1 MAKASDQAHTEALVM
16 PLIGES
22 VTEGTVLR
30 WLKAEGDRIARD
42 EPLVEVETEKVDVEI
57 PSPWAGVLQRIV
69 AREGDTVPVGEPL
82 AYIEVE
88 VVVGVK
94 PIAQVPVGAS
104 ASGGLRPLQEAPAP
118 KPARPATGAPA
129 GRYSPAVLSLAREH
143 GIDLSQVKGSG
154 IEGRIT
160 RKDVLAFVAAQSAA
174 PAAPP
179 SPAGAPVAARP
190 GEVLRL
196 TPTRRTIAE
205 RMSRSAQTVPHAW
218 MAVEADL
225 TRLARWRQQIKDDF
239 RQREGA
245 DLTFLAFAI
254 NAVVGALKEHPILN
268 SSWSDDGIVL
278 KPEINIGVAV
288 ATEEGLIVPVIH
300 GADGLSIAALA
311 KKLSDLGERARARK
325 LTIQDVQGGTFTID
339 NTGAFGSIVSVPI
352 INYPQAAILTL
363 EAVVPRPVAVDDAI
377 AVRHL
382 TNLCISFD
390 HRILDGAQVGT
401 FMASVKAKMEA
412 FGPDTELY

>member
-1 MAKASDQAHTEALVM
+1 M
-16 PLIGES
+16 PMVGES

-88 VVVGVK
+88 VVVG
-94 PIAQVPVGAS
+94 AS
-104 ASGGLRPLQEAPAP
+104 ASGGLRPLQEAVVPVGAPPAQP
-118 KPARPATGAPA
+118 ERPASGEGPA

-143 GIDLSQVKGSG
+143 GIDLSQVKGTG

-160 RKDVLAFVAAQSAA
+160 RKDVLAFVAARGAA

-179 SPAGAPVAARP
+179 SPAGAPRPAALGAQMGARP
-190 GEVLRL
+190 VEVLRL

-218 MAVEADL
+218 MAVEADV
-225 TRLARWRQQIKDDF
+225 TPLARWRQQIKDDF

-278 KPEINIGVAV
+278 KSEINIGVAV

-339 NTGAFGSIVSVPI
+339 NTGAFGSIMSVPI

-363 EAVVPRPVAVDDAI
+363 EAVVPRPVVIDDAI
-377 AVRHL
+377 AIRHL
-382 TNLCISFD
+382 VNLCISFD
-390 HRILDGAQVGT
+390 HRILDGAQAGA
-401 FMASVKAKMEA
+401 FMVSVKAKMEA

>member
-1 MAKASDQAHTEALVM
+1 M
-16 PLIGES
+16 PMVGES

-88 VVVGVK
+88 VVVG
-94 PIAQVPVGAS
+94 AS
-104 ASGGLRPLQEAPAP
+104 APGGLRPLQEAAAP
-118 KPARPATGAPA
+118 GPHVAQSRAA
-129 GRYSPAVLSLAREH
+129 RYSPAVLALAREH
-143 GIDLSQVKGSG
+143 GIDLSQVKGTG

-160 RKDVLAFVAAQSAA
+160 RKDVLAFVAARGVRQGRT
-174 PAAPP
+174 PP
-179 SPAGAPVAARP
+179 SPAGAPRPAAPGAQMGARP

-218 MAVEADL
+218 MAVEADV
-225 TRLARWRQQIKDDF
+225 TPLARWRQQIKDDF

-245 DLTFLAFAI
+245 DLTFLVFAI

-278 KPEINIGVAV
+278 KLEINIGVAV
-288 ATEEGLIVPVIH
+288 ATDEGLIVPVIH

-339 NTGAFGSIVSVPI
+339 NTGAFGSIMSVPI

-363 EAVVPRPVAVDDAI
+363 EAVVPRPVVIDDAI
-377 AVRHL
+377 AIRHL
-382 TNLCISFD
+382 VNLCISFD
-390 HRILDGAQVGT
+390 HRILDGAQAGA
-401 FMASVKAKMEA
+401 FMVSVKAKMEA
-412 FGPDTELY
+412 SGPDTELY

>member
-1 MAKASDQAHTEALVM
+1 M
-16 PLIGES
+16 PMIGES

-30 WLKAEGDRIARD
+30 WLKAEGDRVARD

-69 AREGDTVPVGEPL
+69 ARVGDTVPVGEPL
-82 AYIEVE
+82 AYIEVK
-88 VVVGVK
+88 VVVG
-94 PIAQVPVGAS
+94 AQHAAPLQPAGARPVETTQVGTPPAQPERP
-104 ASGGLRPLQEAPAP
+104 ASGEGPAD
-118 KPARPATGAPA
+118 
-129 GRYSPAVLSLAREH
+129 RYSPAVLALAREH
-143 GIDLSQVKGSG
+143 GLDLSQVKGTG

-160 RKDVLAFVAAQSAA
+160 RKDVLAFVAAEGAAPAA

-179 SPAGAPVAARP
+179 APAVAPRPAA
-190 GEVLRL
+190 GEVMRL

-205 RMSRSAQTVPHAW
+205 RMSRSARTVPHAW
-218 MAVEADL
+218 LAVEADV

-245 DLTFLAFAI
+245 DLTFLAFAV
-254 NAVVGALKEHPILN
+254 NAVVRALKEHPILN

-278 KPEINIGVAV
+278 KREINVGVAV
-288 ATEEGLIVPVIH
+288 ATGEGLIVPVIH
-300 GADGLSIAALA
+300 GTDRLSIAALA

-339 NTGAFGSIVSVPI
+339 NTGAFGSIMSVPI

-363 EAVVPRPVAVDDAI
+363 EAVVPRPVVVDDAPDGQAI
-377 AVRHL
+377 AIRHL
-382 TNLCISFD
+382 VNLCLSFD
-390 HRILDGAQVGT
+390 HRILDGAQAGA
-401 FMASVKAKMEA
+401 FMASVKVKMEA
-412 FGPDTELY
+412 FGPDTPLH

>member
-1 MAKASDQAHTEALVM
+1 M
-16 PLIGES
+16 PMVGES

-88 VVVGVK
+88 V
-94 PIAQVPVGAS
+94 QVGAQGP
-104 ASGGLRPLQEAPAP
+104 APLQEAAVEEARAP
-118 KPARPATGAPA
+118 KPARPAAAVPAEHPPRAPAEGSA

-143 GIDLSQVKGSG
+143 GIDLSQVKGTG

-160 RKDVLAFVAAQSAA
+160 RKDVLAFVAARGAA

-179 SPAGAPVAARP
+179 SPAGAPRPAVPGAQMGARP

-205 RMSRSAQTVPHAW
+205 RMSRSAQMVPHAW

-225 TRLARWRQQIKDDF
+225 TPLARWRQQIKDDF

-278 KPEINIGVAV
+278 KSEINIGVAV

-300 GADGLSIAALA
+300 GADGFSIAALA

-339 NTGAFGSIVSVPI
+339 NTGAFGSIMSVPI
-352 INYPQAAILTL
+352 INYPQAAILTI

-377 AVRHL
+377 AIRHL
-382 TNLCISFD
+382 VNLCISFD
-390 HRILDGAQVGT
+390 HRILDGAQAGA

>member
-1 MAKASDQAHTEALVM
+1 MV
-16 PLIGES
+16 GES

-30 WLKAEGDRIARD
+30 WLKAEGDRVARD

-88 VVVGVK
+88 VEVGVPAARRTAPLK
-94 PIAQVPVGAS
+94 PAGAGPVETAQVGAPPAQPV
-104 ASGGLRPLQEAPAP
+104 
-118 KPARPATGAPA
+118 RPASREGPA
-129 GRYSPAVLSLAREH
+129 GRYSPAVLGLAREH
-143 GIDLSQVKGSG
+143 GIDLSQVKGTG

-160 RKDVLAFVAAQSAA
+160 RKDVLAFVAARGA
-174 PAAPP
+174 PAATPP
-179 SPAGAPVAARP
+179 SPAEVPRPAALGAPMGARP

-205 RMSRSAQTVPHAW
+205 RMSRSARTVPHVW
-218 MAVEADL
+218 MAVEADV
-225 TRLARWRQQIKDDF
+225 TPLARWRQQIKEDF

-245 DLTFLAFAI
+245 DLTFLAFAV
-254 NAVVGALKEHPILN
+254 NAVAGALKEYPMLN
-268 SSWSDDGIVL
+268 SAWSDEGIVL
-278 KPEINIGVAV
+278 KSEINIGVAV
-288 ATEEGLIVPVIH
+288 ATAEGLIVPVIH

-325 LTIQDVQGGTFTID
+325 LTIEDVQGGTFTVD
-339 NTGAFGSIVSVPI
+339 NTGAFGSIMSVPI

-377 AVRHL
+377 AIRHL
-382 TNLCISFD
+382 VNLCISFD
-390 HRILDGAQVGT
+390 HRILDGAQAGA
-401 FMASVKAKMEA
+401 FMASVKARMEA

>member
-1 MAKASDQAHTEALVM
+1 M
-16 PLIGES
+16 PMVGES
-22 VTEGTVLR
+22 VTEGTILR
-30 WLKAEGDRIARD
+30 WLKAEGDRVARD
-42 EPLVEVETEKVDVEI
+42 EPLVEIETEKVDVEI

-82 AYIEVE
+82 AYVEVE
-88 VVVGVK
+88 V
-94 PIAQVPVGAS
+94 AVGAQPV
-104 ASGGLRPLQEAPAP
+104 AEIRVGAQHAAPLQEAPAP
-118 KPARPATGAPA
+118 KPARPAAAVPAEQPSGAPAEGSA

-143 GIDLSQVKGSG
+143 GIDLSQVKGTG

-160 RKDVLAFVAAQSAA
+160 RKDVLAFVAAQ
-174 PAAPP
+174 AAPP
-179 SPAGAPVAARP
+179 SPAGALRPAAPGAPTGARP

-218 MAVEADL
+218 MAVEADV
-225 TRLARWRQQIKDDF
+225 TALARWRQQVKEDF

-245 DLTFLAFAI
+245 DLTFLAFAV
-254 NAVVGALKEHPILN
+254 NAVVGALKEYPILN
-268 SSWSDDGIVL
+268 SAWSDDGIVL

-288 ATEEGLIVPVIH
+288 ATGEGLIVPVIH
-300 GADGLSIAALA
+300 GADALSIAALA

-325 LTIQDVQGGTFTID
+325 LTIEDVQGGTFTID
-339 NTGAFGSIVSVPI
+339 NTGAFGSIMSVPI

-377 AVRHL
+377 AIRHL
-382 TNLCISFD
+382 VNLCISFD
-390 HRILDGAQVGT
+390 HRILDGAQAGA

-412 FGPDTELY
+412 FGPGTELY

>member
-1 MAKASDQAHTEALVM
+1 M
-16 PLIGES
+16 PLVGES
-22 VTEGTVLR
+22 VTEGTVIR

-82 AYIEVE
+82 AYIEAE
-88 VVVGVK
+88 V
-94 PIAQVPVGAS
+94 QVGAQGP
-104 ASGGLRPLQEAPAP
+104 APLQEAAVEEARAP
-118 KPARPATGAPA
+118 KPARPAAAVPAEQPARAPVGGSA

-143 GIDLSQVKGSG
+143 GIDLSQVKGTG

-160 RKDVLAFVAAQSAA
+160 RKDVLAFVAARGAA

-179 SPAGAPVAARP
+179 SPAAPGAEMGARP

-218 MAVEADL
+218 MAIEADV
-225 TRLARWRQQIKDDF
+225 TPLARWRQQIKDDF

-245 DLTFLAFAI
+245 DLTFLVFAI
-254 NAVVGALKEHPILN
+254 NAVVGALKEYPIFN

-278 KPEINIGVAV
+278 KSEINIGVAV
-288 ATEEGLIVPVIH
+288 ATDEGLIVPVIH

-339 NTGAFGSIVSVPI
+339 NTGAFGSIMSVPI

-382 TNLCISFD
+382 ANLCISFD
-390 HRILDGAQVGT
+390 HRILDGAQVGA
-401 FMASVKAKMEA
+401 FMASVKAKMEV
-412 FGPDTELY
+412 FGPDTPLY

>member
-1 MAKASDQAHTEALVM
+1 MV
-16 PLIGES
+16 GES

-88 VVVGVK
+88 VVVG
-94 PIAQVPVGAS
+94 AS
-104 ASGGLRPLQEAPAP
+104 APGGLRPLQEAAAP
-118 KPARPATGAPA
+118 GPHVAQSRAA
-129 GRYSPAVLSLAREH
+129 RYSPAVLALAREH
-143 GIDLSQVKGSG
+143 GIDLSQVKGTG

-160 RKDVLAFVAAQSAA
+160 RKDVLAFVAARGVRQGRT
-174 PAAPP
+174 PP
-179 SPAGAPVAARP
+179 SPAGAPRPAAPGAQMGARP

-218 MAVEADL
+218 MAVEADV
-225 TRLARWRQQIKDDF
+225 TPLARWRQQIKDDF

-245 DLTFLAFAI
+245 DLTFLVFAI

-278 KPEINIGVAV
+278 KLEINIGVAV
-288 ATEEGLIVPVIH
+288 ATDEGLIVPVIH

-339 NTGAFGSIVSVPI
+339 NTGAFGSIMSVPI

-363 EAVVPRPVAVDDAI
+363 EAVVPRPVVIDDAI
-377 AVRHL
+377 AIRHL
-382 TNLCISFD
+382 VNLCISFD
-390 HRILDGAQVGT
+390 HRILDGAQAGA
-401 FMASVKAKMEA
+401 FMVSVKAKMEA
-412 FGPDTELY
+412 SGPDTELY

>member
-1 MAKASDQAHTEALVM
+1 M
-16 PLIGES
+16 PMIGES

-30 WLKAEGDRIARD
+30 WLKAEGDRVARD

-69 AREGDTVPVGEPL
+69 AQVGDTVPVGEPL

-88 VVVGVK
+88 AVVGAKKGVEIQVGAQHAA
-94 PIAQVPVGAS
+94 PPEEAVAQVGAPPPEPVRP
-104 ASGGLRPLQEAPAP
+104 ASGEG
-118 KPARPATGAPA
+118 PA

-143 GIDLSQVKGSG
+143 GIDLSQVKGTG

-160 RKDVLAFVAAQSAA
+160 RKDVLAFVAARGAAA
-174 PAAPP
+174 P
-179 SPAGAPVAARP
+179 GAPISARP

-218 MAVEADL
+218 MAVEADV
-225 TRLARWRQQIKDDF
+225 TPLARWREEIKEDF

-245 DLTFLAFAI
+245 DLTFLAFAV
-254 NAVVGALKEHPILN
+254 NAVVGGLREHPILN

-278 KPEINIGVAV
+278 KREINVGVAV
-288 ATEEGLIVPVIH
+288 ATGEGLIVPVIH
-300 GADGLSIAALA
+300 GADGLSIATLA

-325 LTIQDVQGGTFTID
+325 LTIEDVQGGTFTID
-339 NTGAFGSIVSVPI
+339 NTGAFGSIMSVPI

-363 EAVVPRPVAVDDAI
+363 EAVVPRPVVVDDAI
-377 AVRHL
+377 AVRHVV
-382 TNLCISFD
+382 NLCVSFD
-390 HRILDGAQVGT
+390 HRILDGAQAGA
-401 FMASVKAKMEA
+401 FLASVKAKMEA
-412 FGPDTELY
+412 FGPETELY

>member
-1 MAKASDQAHTEALVM
+1 LAEALVM
-16 PLIGES
+16 PMVGES

-30 WLKAEGDRIARD
+30 WLKAEGDHVGRD

-69 AREGDTVPVGEPL
+69 AHEGDTVPVGEPL
-82 AYIEVE
+82 AYIEAE
-88 VVVGVK
+88 
-94 PIAQVPVGAS
+94 IPVGA
-104 ASGGLRPLQEAPAP
+104 PLAAPSQAAAPPQEATAP
-118 KPARPATGAPA
+118 QAPRRPADVAPTPRPGA

-143 GIDLSQVKGSG
+143 GVDLSQVKGTG
-154 IEGRIT
+154 IDGRVT
-160 RKDVLAFVAAQSAA
+160 RKDVLAFVTAGAAA

-179 SPAGAPVAARP
+179 APAEAPRPAAP

-205 RMSRSAQTVPHAW
+205 RMSRSAQTVPHVW
-218 MAVEADL
+218 MAVEADV
-225 TRLARWRQQIKDDF
+225 TPLARWRQQMKADF

-245 DLTFLAFAI
+245 DLTFLAFAV

-268 SSWSDDGIVL
+268 SSWSDEGIVL
-278 KPEINIGVAV
+278 KREINMGVAV
-288 ATEEGLIVPVIH
+288 AADEGLIVPVIH
-300 GADGLSIAALA
+300 GADGLSISAIA
-311 KKLSDLGERARARK
+311 KKLSDLAERARARK

-352 INYPQAAILTL
+352 INFPQAAIMTL
-363 EAVVPRPVAVDDAI
+363 EAVVPRPVVVDEAI
-377 AVRHL
+377 AIRHMV
-382 TNLCISFD
+382 NLCLSFD
-390 HRILDGAQVGT
+390 HRILDGAQAGA